1 MSDKPAPAARRRR
14 GSAAIA
20 AEEENGRPRPRR
32 KRDEEVLDAA
42 AKVFAERGYS
52 EASVQDVAD
61 ELGILKG
68 SLYHYIRTKED
79 LLFWLLEAV
88 HKDVEE
94 ILEQVAAEEGLGP
107 LERLSLYV
115 RRQVLYNLDNLR
127 RISIYYHDMDRLSED
142 RLAKIVSQRHAHEKF
157 VNGLIREAQD
167 QGLADPSLDARVL
180 TNCLFGTVIWT
191 YRWYRPNGRTSRER
205 IADLCANFTLN
216 GVVGEQHEAA

>member
-1 MSDKPAPAARRRR
+1 MTDGRRKDN
-14 GSAAIA
+14 GIA
-20 AEEENGRPRPRR
+20 AEDESGRARPRR

-88 HKDVEE
+88 HRDVEE
-94 ILEQVAAEEGLGP
+94 ILEEVARVEGLNP
-107 LERLSLYV
+107 LEQIALYV
-115 RRQVLYNLDNLR
+115 RRQVLYNLDNLQ
-127 RISIYYHDMDRLSED
+127 RISIYYHDMDRLSEE
-142 RLAKIVSQRHAHEKF
+142 RLAKIVNQRHAHERF
-157 VNGLIREAQD
+157 VNGLIREAQAE
-167 QGLADPSLDARVL
+167 GLAEATLDARVL

-191 YRWYRPNGRTSRER
+191 YRWYRPNGRVSRER
-205 IADLCANFTLN
+205 IADLCAGFALN
-216 GVVGEQHEAA
+216 GVVGEAPAAGR